1 MALRNP
7 RRPTIDWI
15 TENWLVFLIPVISAV
30 VGWFTNV
37 VAVKMMFHPVDFV
50 GVKPFLGWQGIVP
63 ANAIA
68 LARTS
73 TDLITTKL
81 INLGQLFENFDA
93 DGFSVHME
101 EAIDEIT
108 DQIIAETA
116 AKYAG
121 PMWEGMDENARK
133 AIRAM
138 VRAEVKVVTVKILA
152 DMSESIEEILDLT
165 GIVVDQ
171 AHRDRALIGQM
182 FQRVGSEEFAF
193 IKRSGAYFGG
203 IFGAVQLG
211 AWITYPAWWV
221 LPVFGFFVGY
231 VTNWVALK
239 LIFEPAEPKKIGPFT
254 IQGLFHKRQQI
265 VAREFATM
273 VSQDVINPDNMVI
286 KMTTGETGDR
296 LFAIIEKRID
306 ELLDK
311 YKTNPMVG
319 SMVPAGEWDTI
330 RAEVMTQIRGEI
342 AKPDGFLHIFTSR
355 AVDVYNELFDRM
367 IALDSA
373 SFEGVLRP
381 PFQKDEWK
389 LILAGGVLGMGAGIL
404 QVLYLFG

>member
-1 MALRNP
+1 M
-7 RRPTIDWI
+7 
-15 TENWLVFLIPVISAV
+15 

-37 VAVKMMFHPVDFV
+37 VAVKMMFHPVDFI
-50 GVKPFLGWQGIVP
+50 GIRPFLGWQGIIP
-63 ANAIA
+63 ANAIS

-93 DGFSVHME
+93 DGFSVHMDQ
-101 EAIDEIT
+101 AIDEIA

-121 PMWEGMDENARK
+121 PMWDSMDENARSS
-133 AIRAM
+133 IRAM

-203 IFGAVQLG
+203 IFGAVQLA
-211 AWITYPAWWV
+211 AWLAFPAWWV
-221 LPVFGFFVGY
+221 LPAFGFAVGY

-239 LIFEPAEPKKIGPFT
+239 LIFEPAVPKKVGPF
-254 IQGLFHKRQQI
+254 IVQGLFHKRQQI

-286 KMTTGETGDR
+286 KMTTGATGDR

-306 ELLDK
+306 EMLDK
-311 YKTNPMVG
+311 YKKNPMVG
-319 SMVPAGEWDTI
+319 AMVPAGEWDTI
-330 RAEVMTQIRGEI
+330 RTEVMTQIRSEI
-342 AKPDGFLHIFTSR
+342 AKPDGFLHIFTSQ
-355 AVDVYNELFDRM
+355 AVNVYNELFDRM
-367 IALDSA
+367 VALDSQ

-389 LILAGGVLGMGAGIL
+389 LILAGGMLGLAAGVL
-404 QVLYLFG
+404 QVVYLFG

>member
-1 MALRNP
+1 MGAP
-7 RRPTIDWI
+7 DPHGEVPIDWL
-15 TENWLVFLIPVISAV
+15 TENWLVFLIPFISAV

-50 GVKPFLGWQGIVP
+50 GVKPIGWQGIVP

-81 INLGQLFENFDA
+81 INLGELFENFDA
-93 DGFSVHME
+93 DGFSTHMD

-121 PMWEGMDENARK
+121 PMWEQMDDGARS

-203 IFGAVQLG
+203 LFGAVQLG
-211 AWITYPAWWV
+211 AWLIYPAWWV
-221 LPVFGFFVGY
+221 LPVYGFFVGY

-239 LIFEPAEPKKIGPFT
+239 LIFEPAEPKKVGPIT
-254 IQGLFHKRQQI
+254 VQGLFHKRQQI

-273 VSQDVINPDNMVI
+273 VSQDVINPDNMVL

-306 ELLDK
+306 EMLDK
-311 YKTNPMVG
+311 YKANPMVG
-319 SMVPAGEWDTI
+319 SMVPAGEWGTI
-330 RAEVMTQIRGEI
+330 RDEVMTQLRSEI
-342 AKPDGFLHIFTSR
+342 AKPDGFLHIFTSQ

-373 SFEGVLRP
+373 SFESVLRP

-389 LILAGGVLGMGAGIL
+389 LILAGGVLGLGAGVL